1 MKVEHTH
8 ETVCDNNFVSEY
20 VCVKKSVD
28 LLSLFFWWY
37 TYTSH
42 KIYNFNGSVFC
53 LDKLCL
59 YPEDTILYGWMPLTS
74 TGTDL

>member
-28 LLSLFFWWY
+28 LLSLFFGG
-37 TYTSH
+37 TRIRATKFIISTAVS
-42 KIYNFNGSVFC
+42 SV
-53 LDKLCL
+53 
-59 YPEDTILYGWMPLTS
+59 
-74 TGTDL
+74 